1 MADRMAYAVD
11 DTRWPLVIARAT
23 EFNADISALDA
34 SYAKLDAILARGR
47 PFALMFDMRG
57 AVSSPARRQ
66 RLHQWCQQREE
77 LLTRLL
83 LVGAIVAAARESS
96 LRDLYLLTTTA
107 PTFFE
112 RLGFARISR
121 ADVPAAVAASWEFR
135 VGCPQTAQAMRLRLQ
150 ES

>member
-1 MADRMAYAVD
+1 M
-11 DTRWPLVIARAT
+11 LQARAEDLPSVLALLRQCELLET
-23 EFNADISALDA
+23 GVAEALDSFVVA
-34 SYAKLDAILARGR
+34 KEHAALIGCAGIEVYADNGLLRSV
-47 PFALMFDMRG
+47 
-57 AVSSPARRQ
+57 AVELSARRSG
-66 RLHQWCQQREE
+66 LGKA
-77 LLTRLL
+77 